1 MELPDDIRKIIE
13 ENQTPHQ
20 STFFSSKGV
29 FLHFEFA
36 QYLQEK
42 HNGVL
47 LDGKPHIFTGKKYE
61 PLDVITI
68 RSLTLNYIPSLK
80 ESQNKE
86 VYYKLYALCSQKTV
100 HHAPPQYIGV
110 KNGIYDLFTGELKP
124 FSPDIYIT
132 NIMNVEYDP
141 NIKSYDVD
149 NFIANIS
156 NDDKDI
162 QKLIIQLIGYG
173 LYRENFLQKAF
184 FFYSPG
190 GNGKSTLFK
199 LLHHFYGSENT
210 TALSFKDIQSRFKP
224 ASLQGKLVNIADDID
239 ASYITETGN
248 YKSIV
253 TGDDINAE
261 RKGQDD
267 FNFSPYVKL
276 LFAGNTLPQTN
287 DRTDGFY
294 RRMVIIPMLRKFG
307 DGHHK
312 IDPTLIHRL
321 KEPKNLSALLNKAL
335 TGLKQII
342 DDTYMHVPNISREL
356 VDKYKYE
363 NDPFMQFIEEAHDD
377 KYREIPVVEGRPT
390 DKAFQIYVQWSERNR
405 HATVSKTKFTQEMRR
420 LGFDTKVRRS
430 ADNEG
435 KPTRFYAKDSTA
447 IFYDFHGLVIQ

>member
-1 MELPDDIRKIIE
+1 MELPDDIKKIIE

-20 STFFSSKGV
+20 SMFFNSKGV

-61 PLDVITI
+61 PLDVNTI
-68 RSLTLNYIPSLK
+68 RNLTLKYIPSLK

-100 HHAPPQYIGV
+100 QHAPPQYIGV
-110 KNGIYDLFTGELKP
+110 KNGIYDLYTGELKT

-132 NIMNVEYDP
+132 NIINVEYDP
-141 NIKSYDVD
+141 NVKSYDVD

-224 ASLQGKLVNIADDID
+224 ASLQGQLVNIADDID

-248 YKSIV
+248 YK
-253 TGDDINAE
+253 
-261 RKGQDD
+261 
-267 FNFSPYVKL
+267 
-276 LFAGNTLPQTN
+276 
-287 DRTDGFY
+287 
-294 RRMVIIPMLRKFG
+294 
-307 DGHHK
+307 
-312 IDPTLIHRL
+312 
-321 KEPKNLSALLNKAL
+321 
-335 TGLKQII
+335 
-342 DDTYMHVPNISREL
+342 
-356 VDKYKYE
+356 
-363 NDPFMQFIEEAHDD
+363 
-377 KYREIPVVEGRPT
+377 
-390 DKAFQIYVQWSERNR
+390 
-405 HATVSKTKFTQEMRR
+405 
-420 LGFDTKVRRS
+420 
-430 ADNEG
+430 
-435 KPTRFYAKDSTA
+435 
-447 IFYDFHGLVIQ
+447 